1 MIAQSLF
8 SPLPF
13 FLFLPHPFHHP
24 PRSCLPLSLPLY
36 STNKVCNGTLVHS
49 VDCCFYSNG
58 WVNMVVEYVLHSD
71 WKWNEVWKVQGEK
84 EIKVLHVID
93 VHVIL
98 FPGLPQHCDFC
109 LLMHTLL
116 RPFSL
121 QKQSCD
127 GNYKTVGQNV
137 TILAPVLWNQ
147 YVFLLMSTLLLFSV
161 ITVTM
166 IFQET
171 LRRQMIAMIPHHT
184 HTHAHC
190 DACEHTWDA
199 YTLDW
204 ACIDTWQELHVLQCI
219 LTHTATQPPR
229 NFIIIMYY

>member
-1 MIAQSLF
+1 MKWSVK
-8 SPLPF
+8 SPGGKRNQGTSCDWCSCDLVSWSPTALWLLPPNAHSF
-13 FLFLPHPFHHP
+13 EAFL
-24 PRSCLPLSLPLY
+24 SAK
-36 STNKVCNGTLVHS
+36 T
-49 VDCCFYSNG
+49 
-58 WVNMVVEYVLHSD
+58 E
-71 WKWNEVWKVQGEK
+71 
-84 EIKVLHVID
+84 
-93 VHVIL
+93 
-98 FPGLPQHCDFC
+98 
-109 LLMHTLL
+109 
-116 RPFSL
+116 
-121 QKQSCD
+121 SCD